1 MKTKAKVAWITSA
14 SSGIEKTTAKLLLK
28 NGFVVYASA
37 SRKEKILDLKRLG
50 AHIML
55 MDISEDRDMQSGIDE
70 IIANEG
76 RIDILINSA
85 GFGLL
90 GAIEDVSIE
99 ESKYEFDLN
108 VFGLARLSQLVLP
121 YMRKQKTG
129 KIVTISSN
137 YSDTEI
143 GLSGW
148 YNASKYAIKAI
159 NDSIRKEAAPFG
171 VDVVVIEPHGVKSEW
186 SRIAAQNLQKI
197 SIGKAY
203 GKLAEQFLLFLK
215 KSFPKNDEP
224 AAAELILKSIVEAG
238 PKVKYYTG
246 NKGAFNVFIEK
257 TPLPDKQFSKSI
269 LGQLV

>member
-1 MKTKAKVAWITSA
+1 MKTKAKIVWITGA
-14 SSGIEKTTAKLLLK
+14 SSDIEKSTAKSLLK

-37 SRKEKILDLKRLG
+37 KRKEEILNLRQLG

-99 ESKYEFDLN
+99 EVKYEFDVN

-121 YMRKQKTG
+121 YMRKQKSG
-129 KIVTISSN
+129 KIITISSDYN
-137 YSDTEI
+137 DAEI

-148 YNASKYAIKAI
+148 YSASKYAIEAI
-159 NDSIRKEAAPFG
+159 NKSIRKEVEPFG
-171 VDVVVIEPHGVKSEW
+171 VDVVLLEPHGIKSEW
-186 SRIAAQNLQKI
+186 SRIAAQSLQKI
-197 SIGKAY
+197 STGKAY
-203 GKLAEQFLLFLK
+203 AKLAEEFLLFLK

-224 AAAELILKSIVEAG
+224 SIVAELILKSILEAK
-238 PKVKYYTG
+238 PKGRYYAR
-246 NKGAFNVFIEK
+246 NKARAIIEK
-257 TPLPDKQFSKSI
+257 VALPDKQFDKSR
-269 LGQLV
+269 LGQLA